1 MATNIILLT
10 LTALEIFFFV
20 WNVKDKTTHIRWKGA
35 ARWGIAIIITLLMLV
50 GVLQG
55 LSRYAG
61 IMFLLTV
68 MGIVAMISL
77 RRKGEREATK
87 GNQVFRAVGSGL
99 LYTAA
104 MLPAILFPQYKAIV
118 PTGSYHVE
126 TALYTWTDESRV
138 ETYANTGEKRRV
150 TVQFYYPEQ
159 AGRYP
164 LTVFSHGAAAV
175 IESNDSTC
183 RELAS
188 HGYVVAAV
196 AHPYHAMF
204 VKDADGGITPID
216 TEFMSMAMA
225 TGGMMALN
233 AEEKLALFQE
243 WIKIRTDD
251 VNFVLDTA
259 LQKAA
264 KREEGAFVRID
275 PEHIGLFGHSLG
287 GATCEAVGR
296 QRNDIDAVIVLE
308 GPMLGEY
315 IGCDGEN
322 FLYNTEPY
330 PLPLLDVNSDSLR
343 ENVAKDYAD
352 SQQYV
357 NFYVVQNGVDARE
370 ITFHNAAHMNFCDLP
385 LVSPPIASLFGVGK
399 RDARECVETMN
410 DMVRNYFDYYLKNA
424 GRLEI
429 ANEY

>member
-1 MATNIILLT
+1 MDMATKIILLV

-20 WNVKDKTTHIRWKGA
+20 WNVKEKNTHIRWKGA
-35 ARWGIAIIITLLMLV
+35 ARLGIAIIITALMLA

-61 IMFLLTV
+61 IVLLLTV
-68 MGIVAMISL
+68 MGIVAMIWL
-77 RRKGEREATK
+77 RRKGEREATA
-87 GNQVFRAVGSGL
+87 GHQVFRAVGSGL

-118 PTGSYHVE
+118 PTGSYGVE

-138 ETYANTGEKRRV
+138 EPYANTGEKRKV
-150 TVQFYYPEQ
+150 TVEFYYPDR

-164 LTVFSHGAAAV
+164 LVVFSHGAAAM
-175 IESNDSTC
+175 IESNASTC

-196 AHPYHAMF
+196 AHPYHAIF
-204 VKDADGGITPID
+204 VKDVDGQMTPID
-216 TEFMSMAMA
+216 MDFMTMA

-233 AEEKLALFQE
+233 DEEKLALYQD
-243 WIKIRTDD
+243 WMKIRTGDM
-251 VNFVLDTA
+251 NFVLDTV

-264 KREEGAFVRID
+264 KREEGAFDRID
-275 PEHIGLFGHSLG
+275 TAHIGLFGHSLG

-296 QRNDIDAVIVLE
+296 QRDDIGAVIVLE
-308 GPMLGEY
+308 GTMLGEY

-330 PLPLLDVNSDSLR
+330 PLPLLDVNSDSLL
-343 ENVAKDYAD
+343 ENVAKDYANGD
-352 SQQYV
+352 QYI
-357 NFYVVQNGVDARE
+357 NFYIVQNGVDACE
-370 ITFHNAAHMNFCDLP
+370 VTFDNAAHMNFCDLP
-385 LVSPPIASLFGVGK
+385 LISPPIAAMFGVGK
-399 RDARECVETMN
+399 RDAHECVETMN
-410 DMVRNYFDYYLKNA
+410 DMVLNYFDYYLKNSSQ
-424 GRLEI
+424 LQI

>member
-1 MATNIILLT
+1 MATKLILLV

-20 WNVKDKTTHIRWKGA
+20 WNVKAKSTHIRWKGG
-35 ARWGIAIIITLLMLV
+35 ARLGIAIIITALMLA

-55 LSRYAG
+55 FSRYAG
-61 IMFLLTV
+61 IMLLLTV
-68 MGIVAMISL
+68 MGILAMISL
-77 RRKGEREATK
+77 RRKGEREAK
-87 GNQVFRAVGSGL
+87 AGHQVFRAVGSGL
-99 LYTAA
+99 LYTAV

-118 PTGSYHVE
+118 PTGNFSVE

-164 LTVFSHGAAAV
+164 LAVFSHGAASV

-188 HGYVVAAV
+188 HGYVVAAA

-216 TEFMSMAMA
+216 TEFMSMA
-225 TGGMMALN
+225 TGGMVSLSV
-233 AEEKLALFQE
+233 EEQLALYQD
-243 WIKIRTDD
+243 WMKIRTGDM
-251 VNFVLDTA
+251 NFALDTI

-264 KREEGAFVRID
+264 KGEEGAFERID

-287 GATCEAVGR
+287 GATCDAVGR
-296 QRNDIDAVIVLE
+296 QRSDIDAVIVLE
-308 GPMLGEY
+308 GTLLGEY
-315 IGCDGEN
+315 VGCDGEH

-352 SQQYV
+352 GEQYV

-370 ITFHNAAHMNFCDLP
+370 VTFHNAAHMNFCDLP

-429 ANEY
+429 ANQY